1 LKPFDSLLQGLDELP
16 SILVK
21 TRKDNLV
28 QVDEKK
34 KKKNLF
40 FQQVI
45 EISVMNDIGKCG

>member
-1 LKPFDSLLQGLDELP
+1 LKPFDSLLHGLDELP

-34 KKKNLF
+34 KKNLF